1 MRKDKPIGIGETD
14 TLEIDELKYSDPGQ
28 LIVPVNN
35 LLILI
40 TATYI
45 TIRTL
50 TPKSVTIV
58 TMPEELGTD

>member
-1 MRKDKPIGIGETD
+1 MVKLIPWK
-14 TLEIDELKYSDPGQ
+14 IDELKYSDPGQ

-40 TATYI
+40 TVTYI

-58 TMPEELGTD
+58 TIPEELGTD